1 MQMCFTIALSIYLL
15 KLKTKKMTKFQTT
28 VKFVYEAENN
38 QRTLFTYR
46 LLLNSL
52 FLFSAHAELAKI
64 VNLLIDNGAEIV
76 SIDLDQIAPDR
87 ND

>member
-1 MQMCFTIALSIYLL
+1 
-15 KLKTKKMTKFQTT
+15 MTKFTAQI
-28 VKFVYEAENN
+28 KFVYESQNK
-38 QRTLFTYR
+38 QRTLFSYK

-64 VNLLIDNGAEIV
+64 VNLLIDNEAEIV
-76 SIDLDQIAPDR
+76 SIDLEQINPDR

>member
-1 MQMCFTIALSIYLL
+1 
-15 KLKTKKMTKFQTT
+15 MTKFSTT
-28 VKFVYEAENN
+28 IKFIYEAENA

-52 FLFSAHAELAKI
+52 FLFSAHSELNKI

-76 SIDLDQIAPDR
+76 SIDLDQIVADSR